1 VPNLAPE
8 PGGEREFVRP
18 GFRWDSAD
26 AFLFDIDGTLL
37 NSRDAVHY
45 FAFRTAIR
53 DVLGIEASIEGVP
66 VHGNTDVGILRA
78 VLQRAG
84 LKDRAIDRHMP
95 QIVARMCAE
104 VQQNREQLNP
114 VLCPSILE
122 LIGHLQTQ
130 GKLLGAA
137 SGNLETVGW
146 LKLEKA
152 GLRPMFAFGSFSF
165 PRELRADIFQH
176 GIDLARQRLGEGA
189 SVAVVG
195 DTPSDIEAARRV
207 GVPVIAL
214 ATGIYSFAQLQAH
227 NPDACFAC
235 GTDLMAYTG
244 QRFHKLQ

>member
-1 VPNLAPE
+1 MATLKPDSANQRA
-8 PGGEREFVRP
+8 FVRT

-53 DVLGIEASIEGVP
+53 DVLGIESSIEGVP

-78 VLQRAG
+78 VLKRAG
-84 LKDRAIDRHMP
+84 LKDRAIDKHMP

-114 VLCPSILE
+114 ELCPSILE
-122 LIGHLQTQ
+122 LINHLQSR

-137 SGNLETVGW
+137 SGNLETIGW

-152 GLRPMFAFGSFSF
+152 GLRPFFTFASFSF
-165 PRELRADIFQH
+165 PRESRAEIFQH
-176 GIDLARQRLGEGA
+176 GIDLARQRLGGDA
-189 SVAVVG
+189 SVTVVG
-195 DTPSDIEAARRV
+195 DTPADIDAARAV
-207 GVPVIAL
+207 GAPVIVL
-214 ATGIYSFAQLQAH
+214 ATGIYSFAQLRAL
-227 NPDACFAC
+227 NPDACFAR
-235 GTDLMAYTG
+235 GTDLLAFKG
-244 QRFHKLQ
+244 

>member
-1 VPNLAPE
+1 
-8 PGGEREFVRP
+8 VRP

-45 FAFRTAIR
+45 FAFRNAIR

-78 VLQRAG
+78 VLRRAG
-84 LKDRAIDRHMP
+84 MKDVAIDKHMP

-104 VQQNREQLNP
+104 VEQNREQLNP

-122 LIGHLQTQ
+122 LIGHLQRQ

-146 LKLEKA
+146 LKLEQA
-152 GLRPMFAFGSFSF
+152 GLRPTFAFASFSF
-165 PRELRADIFQH
+165 PRELRSEIFQH
-176 GIDLARQRLGEGA
+176 GIDQARQRLGGHA
-189 SVAVVG
+189 SVTVVG
-195 DTPSDIEAARRV
+195 DTPADIEAARAV
-207 GVPVIAL
+207 DVPVIAL
-214 ATGIYSFAQLQAH
+214 ATGIYSFAQLKVYD
-227 NPDACFAC
+227 PDACFAC
-235 GTDLMAYTG
+235 GTDLLAFAG
-244 QRFHKLQ
+244 

>member
-1 VPNLAPE
+1 M
-8 PGGEREFVRP
+8 RP

-37 NSRDAVHY
+37 NSHDAVHY

-78 VLQRAG
+78 VLRRAG
-84 LKDRAIDRHMP
+84 LDGTAIDTYMP
-95 QIVARMCAE
+95 QIVSRMCAE

-114 VLCPSILE
+114 ELCPSITE
-122 LIGHLQTQ
+122 LILYLKAR
-130 GKLLGAA
+130 GKLLGVA

-165 PRELRADIFQH
+165 PRELRSEIFQH
-176 GIDLARQRLGEGA
+176 GIDLARQQLGGD
-189 SVAVVG
+189 SAVTVFG
-195 DTPSDIEAARRV
+195 DTPSDIDAARTV
-207 GVPVIAL
+207 GVPVIAI
-214 ATGIYSFAQLQAH
+214 ATGIYSFAQLKAC
-227 NPDACFAC
+227 NPEACFAC
-235 GTDLMAYTG
+235 GTDLLAFVG
-244 QRFHKLQ
+244 

>member
-1 VPNLAPE
+1 MTEILKPDLTTEKA
-8 PGGEREFVRP
+8 FVRP

-53 DVLGIEASIEGVP
+53 EVLGIEASIEGVP

-78 VLQRAG
+78 VLRRAG
-84 LKDRAIDRHMP
+84 LRDRAIDKHMP

-104 VQQNREQLNP
+104 VQQNRAQLNP

-122 LIGHLQTQ
+122 LIHHLQSQ

-146 LKLEKA
+146 LKLETARIK
-152 GLRPMFAFGSFSF
+152 PMFAFGSFSF
-165 PRELRADIFQH
+165 PRESRAEIFQH
-176 GIDLARQRLGEGA
+176 GIDLARQRLGEHA
-189 SVAVVG
+189 SVTVVG
-195 DTPSDIEAARRV
+195 DTPADIDAARAV
-207 GVPVIAL
+207 GAPVIVL
-214 ATGIYSFAQLQAH
+214 ATGIYSFAQLRAL

-235 GTDLMAYTG
+235 GADLLAFTG
-244 QRFHKLQ
+244 

>member
-8 PGGEREFVRP
+8 PGGERAFVRT

-26 AFLFDIDGTLL
+26 AYLFDIDGTLL

-45 FAFRTAIR
+45 FAFRNAIR
-53 DVLGIEASIEGVP
+53 EVLGIEASIEGVP

-84 LKDRAIDRHMP
+84 MKDRAIDKHMP

-104 VQQNREQLNP
+104 VEQNREQLNP
-114 VLCPSILE
+114 ELCPSILE
-122 LIGHLQTQ
+122 LINHLHGQ

-152 GLRPMFAFGSFSF
+152 GLKPMFGFGSFSF
-165 PRELRADIFQH
+165 PRELRAEIFQH
-176 GIDLARQRLGEGA
+176 GIDLARQQLGKRA

-195 DTPSDIEAARRV
+195 DTPADIEAARAV
-207 GVPVIAL
+207 DVPVIAL
-214 ATGIYSFAQLQAH
+214 ATGIYSFAQLKAYD
-227 NPDACFAC
+227 PDACFAC
-235 GTDLMAYTG
+235 GTDLLAFTA
-244 QRFHKLQ
+244 